1 MTRPLNVGVLLTAGG
16 NLRQWENSGTF
27 DRQLA
32 LYRELQ
38 NRGMRITMFSPGGR
52 GDLDFASRLPG
63 MRILVN
69 SMGLPSKLYTRRLH
83 QIHAAS
89 LLHIDVLRTDASGA
103 MIEGL
108 SISWAWQIPL
118 ICRVSYIMSEVTRIV
133 HADKP
138 NFATLIEGQERK
150 TWSKASHIIATT
162 PEVANHIV
170 GQVPIA
176 KDKLTVIPNHV
187 DTQIFR
193 PATTAKRYD
202 LIYVG
207 RITSVKNLEALLT
220 AVKQLDVT
228 IAIIGS
234 GTILGDGTTDN
245 QEPNKL
251 QSMFGDLDGRIH
263 WLGRIKNEDLPTYL
277 NQAKL
282 FVLCSLSEGHPRA
295 LVEAMACGLPCI
307 GTNVPGVSN
316 VLLHAVTGYLCN
328 TDADSI
334 GAAIET
340 VLAQPDLM
348 RKMGDN
354 ARNYAVENYSLPML
368 AQQEYELLVDV
379 ARRHPVDG
387 AIARISRYFLRRHG

>member
-1 MTRPLNVGVLLTAGG
+1 MTRPLHVGVLLTAGG

-38 NRGMRITMFSPGGR
+38 DRGMRITIFSPGGR
-52 GDLDFASRLPG
+52 GELDFASRLPG
-63 MRILVN
+63 MRIVVN

-89 LLHIDVLRTDASGA
+89 LLHVDVLRTDDSGA

-118 ICRVSYIMSEVTRIV
+118 ICRLSYILSKNTRIA

-150 TWSKASHIIATT
+150 TWSQASHIIASTA
-162 PEVANHIV
+162 EVANHVV
-170 GQVPIA
+170 GQVPLA
-176 KDKLTVIPNHV
+176 NDKLTVIPNHV

-207 RITSVKNLEALLT
+207 RITPVKNLEALLT

-234 GTILGDGTTDN
+234 GTILSDGTTDN
-245 QEPNKL
+245 QEPDNL
-251 QSMFGDLDGRIH
+251 QSMFGDLDGRIS

-295 LVEAMACGLPCI
+295 LIEAMACGMPII
-307 GTNVPGVSN
+307 GTNVPGIQN
-316 VLLHAVTGYLCN
+316 VLQHEVTGYVCN
-328 TDADSI
+328 TDVNSI
-334 GAAIET
+334 GAALKT
-340 VLAQPDLM
+340 VMAQPDLM

-387 AIARISRYFLRRHG
+387 APRRIANYLFRRR

>member
-1 MTRPLNVGVLLTAGG
+1 MTRPLHVGVLLTNSG

-27 DRQLA
+27 DRQSA

-38 NRGMRITMFSPGGR
+38 ERGMRITIFSPGGR
-52 GDLDFASRLPG
+52 GDLDFASRLPC

-83 QIHAAS
+83 QIHASS
-89 LLHIDVLRTDASGA
+89 LLHVDVLRTDDSGA
-103 MIEGL
+103 ITEGL

-118 ICRVSYIMSEVTRIV
+118 VYRHSYIMSNAARLVDAE
-133 HADKP
+133 KP
-138 NFATLIEGQERK
+138 SFVKRIEGLERK
-150 TWSKASHIIATT
+150 NWSQASHIIATT
-162 PEVANHIV
+162 AELAKHIV
-170 GQVPIA
+170 DQVPIA

-193 PATTAKRYD
+193 PATVAKRYD

-220 AVKQLDVT
+220 AVRQLDVT

-295 LVEAMACGLPCI
+295 LVEAMACGMPII
-307 GTNVPGVSN
+307 GTNVSGIQN
-316 VLLHAVTGYLCN
+316 VLKHKITGYLCN

-334 GAAIET
+334 TAAIET
-340 VLAQPDLM
+340 VLAQPDLR
-348 RKMGDN
+348 RKIGDN

-368 AQQEYELLVDV
+368 AQQEYDLLVDI
-379 ARRHPVDG
+379 ARRHPVDS
-387 AIARISRYFLRRHG
+387 APRRIANYLFRRR